1 MSLLYPQ
8 MFLLLFVVAWL
19 YRVSNRRSKLLFGA
33 LVLVVVALTRPVI
46 VTHKKQRVDAREFII
61 AVDLSY
67 SMMADDLQPN
77 RLEASKQ
84 KIATLLDRYPK
95 DSFALLAFTTNPLI
109 LSPSTTDHR
118 LIIEALNSIK
128 IENIL
133 TKGTDFLPLLKRV
146 AKMQTHAK
154 NLIIFSDGGDI
165 DSGSLEKL
173 VSVAK
178 KEGIKVYAVTV
189 ATKRGST
196 IKDKYGNLLK
206 QDGHLVIS
214 RANPLFA
221 EFAKQS
227 GGRNFGVKDALVLS
241 EISTKESKKS
251 ATIKEELFIYPLF
264 LAMILVLIYFV
275 KIPRKVLLLVPF
287 LANLSEAGMLDWY
300 YIKKA
305 NELYEN
311 GDAKASLGYFE
322 RVEPSFERDFNLAL
336 IYYKLGIYSK
346 SKDTLLNLST
356 KDPKKKQKVL
366 FMLGNIEAKEKSYAK
381 AKQFYMMAL
390 NLGYNKKIIENLKII
405 AFKKDSY
412 KREQKKRGAK
422 TKGKI
427 KEQIKQSSKGAKRE
441 KKGDSDNKNLSRVI
455 GYKAYELINKGY
467 IDEKNPW

>member
-46 VTHKKQRVDAREFII
+46 TTHKKQRVDAREFIV

-67 SMMADDLQPN
+67 SMMADDLKPN
-77 RLEASKQ
+77 RLEVAKQ
-84 KIATLLDRYPK
+84 KLATLLGNYPDDR
-95 DSFALLAFTTNPLI
+95 FALLAFTTNPLI

-118 LIIEALNSIK
+118 LIIDALNAIK
-128 IENIL
+128 VENIL
-133 TKGTDFLPLLKRV
+133 TKGTHFLPLLKRV
-146 AKMQTHAK
+146 AKMQTKSK

-173 VSVAK
+173 VSMAK

-189 ATKRGST
+189 ATKEGST
-196 IKDKYGNLLK
+196 IKDKFGNLLK

-214 RANPLFA
+214 RANPLFG

-227 GGRNFGVKDALVLS
+227 GGRSFGVKDALVLS
-241 EISTKESKKS
+241 EISTKESKKRT
-251 ATIKEELFIYPLF
+251 TIKEELFINPLF

-275 KIPRKVLLLVPF
+275 RIPKKLLLLVPF
-287 LANLSEAGMLDWY
+287 LANFSDAGMLDWY

-311 GDAKASLGYFE
+311 SDAKASLGYFE
-322 RVEPSFERDFNLAL
+322 RVEPSFERDFNLAV

-346 SKDTLLNLST
+346 AKDILLNFST
-356 KDPKKKQKVL
+356 KDPKKKQKVF
-366 FMLGNIEAKEKSYAK
+366 FMLGNIEAQEKSYTK

-390 NLGYNKKIIENLKII
+390 NLGYKKEIIENIKTI
-405 AFKKDSY
+405 AFEKDSY
-412 KREQKKRGAK
+412 KKEEKKQGAK
-422 TKGKI
+422 VKGKI
-427 KEQIKQSSKGAKRE
+427 KEQIKHSSKGAKRE
-441 KKGDSDNKNLSRVI
+441 KKGDSDNENLSRVI